1 MPNVS
6 EVLGGMLQRA
16 LDNPKTTV
24 QSLLTCVMM
33 LVPALLAGNVIHGKA
48 ATIAGTILAVSK
60 VLVGMT
66 QHDMGTVIPAGT
78 TVEQTQTSTIITP
91 KE

>member
-66 QHDMGTVIPAGT
+66 QHDGIIVPAGT
-78 TVEQTQTSTIITP
+78 HVETAASIDTP
-91 KE
+91 KA